1 MRQSTAQSRHQLLPA
16 CGACKWCVSA
26 GRRCSGCGL
35 SSSAYGPRPST
46 QTRPFSSVSALVAA
60 AFDPAVGSAAFGV
73 HPGDSRA
80 AGINTRAASLH
91 LAAPFTPEPQPQH
104 RMASTAGLGCHCR
117 LACAKA
123 MSAAISSPFTS
134 LASHCIWCTRRTRL
148 VPRIRSLAL
157 RTSANRPRI
166 RTEATDADAT
176 IFVAIGAYSGGSRAC
191 GWFSRSLSP
200 PW

>member
-1 MRQSTAQSRHQLLPA
+1 MYAIDAVQQ
-16 CGACKWCVSA
+16 A
-26 GRRCSGCGL
+26 GWCSGVAL
-35 SSSAYGPRPST
+35 SNSAYGPRSPT

-60 AFDPAVGSAAFGV
+60 AFDSAVGSAAFGV

-123 MSAAISSPFTS
+123 MSAAISSPF
-134 LASHCIWCTRRTRL
+134 ASSAPPCMRCMRCMRL
-148 VPRIRSLAL
+148 TQCSKPLVL
-157 RTSANRPRI
+157 RCRPEQQRI
-166 RTEATDADAT
+166 RTDVTDADT
-176 IFVAIGAYSGGSRAC
+176 TVFVSIGARSGGIRSR
-191 GWFSRSLSP
+191 GWYSRIWSP
-200 PW
+200 PWR